1 MIFIRVRDRD
11 TTIYLNVNQETTSL
25 QIKRMLKQFTN
36 RKIKDMRLLLPRN
49 LNRQFNNED
58 TIKKFL
64 ISDGENVLLQLRNTA
79 TNKFPKR
86 PSIILKYSKMFTNLM
101 IYLCSTLNNK
111 LIFKMKNVSL
121 IKQSDNIMHSGS
133 NFKNLMYESCD
144 IIAIHSPVGIL

>member
-64 ISDGENVLLQLRNTA
+64 ISDGENV
-79 TNKFPKR
+79 
-86 PSIILKYSKMFTNLM
+86 YS
-101 IYLCSTLNNK
+101 S
-111 LIFKMKNVSL
+111 
-121 IKQSDNIMHSGS
+121 
-133 NFKNLMYESCD
+133 
-144 IIAIHSPVGIL
+144 

>member
-64 ISDGENVLLQLRNTA
+64 ISDGENVLLQLRNKA

-86 PSIILKYSKMFTNLM
+86 PSII
-101 IYLCSTLNNK
+101 
-111 LIFKMKNVSL
+111 
-121 IKQSDNIMHSGS
+121 
-133 NFKNLMYESCD
+133 
-144 IIAIHSPVGIL
+144 

>member
-86 PSIILKYSKMFTNLM
+86 PSII
-101 IYLCSTLNNK
+101 
-111 LIFKMKNVSL
+111 
-121 IKQSDNIMHSGS
+121 
-133 NFKNLMYESCD
+133 
-144 IIAIHSPVGIL
+144 